1 MSALL
6 HRLYPV
12 LGVLVLALFAYANV
26 QGWSLF
32 NSEAQMRAPGSGGSS
47 GRLYHK

>member
-1 MSALL
+1 MS
-6 HRLYPV
+6 RLYQV
-12 LGVLVLALFAYANV
+12 LGALALALFAYGNV

-32 NSEAQMRAPGSGGSS
+32 QSEAQTRAPGSGASS

>member
-1 MSALL
+1 MRS
-6 HRLYPV
+6 LYLV
-12 LGVLVLALFAYANV
+12 LGVLALSTFTYANS

-32 NSEAQMRAPGSGGSS
+32 QSTAQTHSSGSGGS

>member
-1 MSALL
+1 VN
-6 HRLYPV
+6 RLYQL
-12 LGVLVLALFAYANV
+12 LGVLALALFAYANV

-32 NSEAQMRAPGSGGSS
+32 QSEAQMRVPGAHGGS

>member
-1 MSALL
+1 MS
-6 HRLYPV
+6 RLYQV
-12 LGVLVLALFAYANV
+12 LGALALALFAYANV

-32 NSEAQMRAPGSGGSS
+32 QSEAQMRAPGSGASS

>member
-1 MSALL
+1 MPRFYQLVGALA
-6 HRLYPV
+6 
-12 LGVLVLALFAYANV
+12 LALFAYGNV

-32 NSEAQMRAPGSGGSS
+32 QSEAQMRAPASHGGS

>member
-1 MSALL
+1 M
-6 HRLYPV
+6 HRLYAIV
-12 LGVLVLALFAYANV
+12 GSLALALMAYGNV

-32 NSEAQMRAPGSGGSS
+32 QNDAQAQGPGSSGSS